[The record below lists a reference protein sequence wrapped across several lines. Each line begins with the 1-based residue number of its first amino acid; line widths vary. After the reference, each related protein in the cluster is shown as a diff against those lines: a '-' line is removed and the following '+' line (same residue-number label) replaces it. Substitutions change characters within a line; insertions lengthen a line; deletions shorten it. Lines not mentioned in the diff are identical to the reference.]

1 MLITLEFDEKE
12 TCLLEHLL
20 SIPVVP
26 FRGQGLGDLDGW
38 VGPSLGG
45 APVGNLGR

>member
-1 MLITLEFDEKE
+1 MLITLEFDEKGNMP
-12 TCLLEHLL
+12 LL
-20 SIPVVP
+20 SGPVVP